1 MSSYFLGTFF
11 IYSYVLNNKF
21 KYSFKS
27 ILGHYLLLTTFLCSK
42 LFGQDLATPVNSD
55 FFREDQIYI
64 GISLASLK
72 SNSEDF
78 KPRALSR
85 HFQWGIIRD
94 IPLVLSSKFSTG
106 LGLGMSFERY
116 TTNLSYSV
124 ERGFTFSETDL
135 DFENP
140 LYFSIQSFE
149 IPITLRWRN
158 TTFNDF
164 AFWRIYGGLSLQWN
178 YKNIAKQNS
187 YNILNSD
194 ELKKWGATAHLSFG
208 YNTWNFYFA
217 YRLNPIFNSSPR
229 NNQDFSIQLT
239 PIKFGLIFYIL

>member
-11 IYSYVLNNKF
+11 IYSYVFNNKF

-27 ILGHYLLLTTFLCSK
+27 ILGHYLLLTIFLCSK
-42 LFGQDLATPVNSD
+42 LFGQDLATPVNSA

-64 GISLASLK
+64 GISLVSLK
-72 SNSEDF
+72 SNVEDF

-94 IPLVLSSKFSTG
+94 IPLVSSSKFSTG

-116 TTNLSYSV
+116 NTNLSYS
-124 ERGFTFSETDL
+124 EEIGYTFSEIDL
-135 DFENP
+135 DFERP

-158 TTFNDF
+158 ATFNDF
-164 AFWRIYGGLSLQWN
+164 AFWRIYGGVSLNWN
-178 YKNIAKQNS
+178 FKYKAKQNS
-187 YNILNSD
+187 NLILFSD

-208 YNTWNFYFA
+208 YNTWNFFIA
-217 YRLNPIFNSSPR
+217 YRLNPIFSSIPR
-229 NNQDFSIQLT
+229 NNNDFSIQFT

>member
-11 IYSYVLNNKF
+11 IYSYVFNNKF

-27 ILGHYLLLTTFLCSK
+27 ILGHYLLLTIFLCSK

-72 SNSEDF
+72 SNAEDF

-94 IPLVLSSKFSTG
+94 IPLVLSGKFSTG

-158 TTFNDF
+158 ATFNDF
-164 AFWRIYGGLSLQWN
+164 AFWRIYGGVSLHWN
-178 YKNIAKQNS
+178 YKNKAKQNS
-187 YNILNSD
+187 YIILNSD

-208 YNTWNFYFA
+208 YNTWNFYLSTPIVSTFDS
-217 YRLNPIFNSSPR
+217 LNSNQNNSS
-229 NNQDFSIQLT
+229 
-239 PIKFGLIFYIL
+239 IKIAPLKVGLIFFIL